1 MGVKQYKPT
10 SPGRRFQT
18 VSDFAEIT
26 TSTPE
31 KSLLAPLSNKAGRNN
46 NGRITTRHQGGGNKR
61 RYRIIDFKR
70 NKDGVPAKVA
80 TIEYDPNRSA
90 RIALLHY
97 VDGEKRYILHPKGL
111 RVGDTVMSGVEAD
124 MLAVGLFCGW
134 ALSGPRAAERFAF
147 ITGSS
152 ISSFELPDGSR
163 ITLDKESRL
172 EYDGDFGRDER
183 NVRLV
188 GKGFF
193 EVEKMPDK
201 RFVVE
206 MGDVQVS
213 VLGTTFDASNRTE
226 EGIVSA
232 SLVEGSV
239 AFRAGNQNL
248 RLTPSRR
255 AVYHVGSGEIT
266 VSEFDPEITT
276 AWKDNLFRY
285 KSLTLEEVLEQLSAR
300 YDVRIITDAGDV
312 GRTRFSGALETRL
325 SVEQA
330 LDIVSRQTG
339 MEWSKLDNVYFVA
352 KR

>member
-1 MGVKQYKPT
+1 MKSKTDIRTLSEKELNARLVRDLTEVCPAGEREALAAWRAADPAPEEEYARIRSYWNARVTTTRSIDPEREFRKLQ
-10 SPGRRFQT
+10 RRIAAGSESRRSGMQH
-18 VSDFAEIT
+18 
-26 TSTPE
+26 
-31 KSLLAPLSNKAGRNN
+31 LLASRMGR
-46 NGRITTRHQGGGNKR
+46 
-61 RYRIIDFKR
+61 Y
-70 NKDGVPAKVA
+70 ASMA
-80 TIEYDPNRSA
+80 A
-90 RIALLHY
+90 
-97 VDGEKRYILHPKGL
+97 
-111 RVGDTVMSGVEAD
+111 

-339 MEWSKLDNVYFVA
+339 MEWSKLDNVYFVT

>member
-1 MGVKQYKPT
+1 MGAVR
-10 SPGRRFQT
+10 SPCCR
-18 VSDFAEIT
+18 
-26 TSTPE
+26 
-31 KSLLAPLSNKAGRNN
+31 
-46 NGRITTRHQGGGNKR
+46 
-61 RYRIIDFKR
+61 
-70 NKDGVPAKVA
+70 KV
-80 TIEYDPNRSA
+80 R
-90 RIALLHY
+90 LHHGQQHF
-97 VDGEKRYILHPKGL
+97 V
-111 RVGDTVMSGVEAD
+111 V
-124 MLAVGLFCGW
+124 
-134 ALSGPRAAERFAF
+134 RAARWQP
-147 ITGSS
+147 
-152 ISSFELPDGSR
+152 L
-163 ITLDKESRL
+163 TLDKESRL

-206 MGDVQVS
+206 MGDVQLS

-285 KSLTLEEVLEQLSAR
+285 KSLTLEELLEQLSAR

-339 MEWSKLDNVYFVA
+339 MEWSKLDNVYFVT

>member
-1 MGVKQYKPT
+1 ML
-10 SPGRRFQT
+10 R
-18 VSDFAEIT
+18 
-26 TSTPE
+26 
-31 KSLLAPLSNKAGRNN
+31 LLATRMGR
-46 NGRITTRHQGGGNKR
+46 
-61 RYRIIDFKR
+61 Y
-70 NKDGVPAKVA
+70 ASMA
-80 TIEYDPNRSA
+80 A
-90 RIALLHY
+90 
-97 VDGEKRYILHPKGL
+97 
-111 RVGDTVMSGVEAD
+111 

-193 EVEKMPDK
+193 EVEKMRTNDSLSRWAMCSSPCWARLSMPATGLK
-201 RFVVE
+201 RAL
-206 MGDVQVS
+206 S
-213 VLGTTFDASNRTE
+213 A
-226 EGIVSA
+226 A

-330 LDIVSRQTG
+330 LDIVSRQ
-339 MEWSKLDNVYFVA
+339 ERPWSGANSTMSISLPNA
-352 KR
+352 ENPTR

>member
-1 MGVKQYKPT
+1 MKSKTDIRTLSEKELNARLVRDLTEVCPAGEREALAAWRAADPAHEEEYARIRSYWNARVTTTRSIDPEREFRKLQ
-10 SPGRRFQT
+10 RRIAAG
-18 VSDFAEIT
+18 SE
-26 TSTPE
+26 SRR
-31 KSLLAPLSNKAGRNN
+31 SGMLRLLATRMGR
-46 NGRITTRHQGGGNKR
+46 
-61 RYRIIDFKR
+61 Y
-70 NKDGVPAKVA
+70 ASMA
-80 TIEYDPNRSA
+80 A
-90 RIALLHY
+90 
-97 VDGEKRYILHPKGL
+97 
-111 RVGDTVMSGVEAD
+111 

-266 VSEFDPEITT
+266 VSEFDPES
-276 AWKDNLFRY
+276 RPP
-285 KSLTLEEVLEQLSAR
+285 
-300 YDVRIITDAGDV
+300 
-312 GRTRFSGALETRL
+312 GRTICSATNRSLWRSSSNNSPRVTTSASSPMRETSAGPAFQVR
-325 SVEQA
+325 SKHGCPS
-330 LDIVSRQTG
+330 SRRST
-339 MEWSKLDNVYFVA
+339 S
-352 KR
+352 

>member
-1 MGVKQYKPT
+1 MKSKTDIRTLSEKELNARLVRDLTEVCPAGEREALAAWRAADPAHEEEYARIRSYWNTRVTTTRSIDPEREFRKLQ
-10 SPGRRFQT
+10 RRIAAG
-18 VSDFAEIT
+18 SE
-26 TSTPE
+26 SRR
-31 KSLLAPLSNKAGRNN
+31 SGMLRLLATRMGR
-46 NGRITTRHQGGGNKR
+46 
-61 RYRIIDFKR
+61 Y
-70 NKDGVPAKVA
+70 ASMA
-80 TIEYDPNRSA
+80 A
-90 RIALLHY
+90 
-97 VDGEKRYILHPKGL
+97 
-111 RVGDTVMSGVEAD
+111 

-339 MEWSKLDNVYFVA
+339 MEWSKLDNVYFVT

>member
-1 MGVKQYKPT
+1 MKSKTDIRTLSEKELNARLVRDLTEVCPAGEREALAAWRAADPAHEEEYARIRSYWNARVTTTRSIEEREFRKLQ
-10 SPGRRFQT
+10 RRIAAG
-18 VSDFAEIT
+18 SE
-26 TSTPE
+26 SRR
-31 KSLLAPLSNKAGRNN
+31 SGMLRLLATRMGR
-46 NGRITTRHQGGGNKR
+46 
-61 RYRIIDFKR
+61 Y
-70 NKDGVPAKVA
+70 ASMA
-80 TIEYDPNRSA
+80 A
-90 RIALLHY
+90 
-97 VDGEKRYILHPKGL
+97 
-111 RVGDTVMSGVEAD
+111 

-172 EYDGDFGRDER
+172 EYDGDF
-183 NVRLV
+183 
-188 GKGFF
+188 
-193 EVEKMPDK
+193 
-201 RFVVE
+201 
-206 MGDVQVS
+206 
-213 VLGTTFDASNRTE
+213 
-226 EGIVSA
+226 
-232 SLVEGSV
+232 EGSV

-339 MEWSKLDNVYFVA
+339 MEWSKLDNVYFVT

>member
-1 MGVKQYKPT
+1 ML
-10 SPGRRFQT
+10 R
-18 VSDFAEIT
+18 
-26 TSTPE
+26 
-31 KSLLAPLSNKAGRNN
+31 LLATRMGR
-46 NGRITTRHQGGGNKR
+46 
-61 RYRIIDFKR
+61 Y
-70 NKDGVPAKVA
+70 ASMA
-80 TIEYDPNRSA
+80 A
-90 RIALLHY
+90 
-97 VDGEKRYILHPKGL
+97 
-111 RVGDTVMSGVEAD
+111 

-147 ITGSS
+147 ITGSI

-183 NVRLV
+183 TQYLSARAFSKSRRCRTNDSLSRWAMCRSP
-188 GKGFF
+188 K
-193 EVEKMPDK
+193 
-201 RFVVE
+201 
-206 MGDVQVS
+206 
-213 VLGTTFDASNRTE
+213 GTTFDASNRTE
-226 EGIVSA
+226 EGTVSA

-312 GRTRFSGALETRL
+312 CRTRFSGALETRSRL
-325 SVEQA
+325 VEQA
-330 LDIVSRQTG
+330 SDIVSRQTA
-339 MEWSKLDNVYFVA
+339 WSGANLTMSISLPNA
-352 KR
+352 KINLIRSPNS

>member
-1 MGVKQYKPT
+1 MKSKT
-10 SPGRRFQT
+10 DIRTLS
-18 VSDFAEIT
+18 
-26 TSTPE
+26 E
-31 KSLLAPLSNKAGRNN
+31 KELNARLVRDLTEVCPAGEREALAAWRAADPAHEEEYA
-46 NGRITTRHQGGGNKR
+46 RIRSYWNARVTTTRS
-61 RYRIIDFKR
+61 IDPEREFRKLQR
-70 NKDGVPAKVA
+70 
-80 TIEYDPNRSA
+80 
-90 RIALLHY
+90 RIAAGSESRRSGMLRLRATRM
-97 VDGEKRYILHPKGL
+97 GRYAS
-111 RVGDTVMSGVEAD
+111 MAA

-193 EVEKMPDK
+193 EV
-201 RFVVE
+201 
-206 MGDVQVS
+206 VS
-213 VLGTTFDASNRTE
+213 VLRTTFDASNRTE
-226 EGIVSA
+226 VCIVSA

-339 MEWSKLDNVYFVA
+339 MEWSKLDNVYFVT

>member
-1 MGVKQYKPT
+1 MKSKT
-10 SPGRRFQT
+10 DIRTLS
-18 VSDFAEIT
+18 
-26 TSTPE
+26 E
-31 KSLLAPLSNKAGRNN
+31 KELNARLVRDLTEVCPAGEREALAAWRAADPAHEEEYA
-46 NGRITTRHQGGGNKR
+46 RIRSYWNARVTTTRS
-61 RYRIIDFKR
+61 IDPEREFRKLQR
-70 NKDGVPAKVA
+70 
-80 TIEYDPNRSA
+80 
-90 RIALLHY
+90 RIAAGSESRRSGMLRLRATRM
-97 VDGEKRYILHPKGL
+97 GRYAS
-111 RVGDTVMSGVEAD
+111 MAA

-239 AFRAGNQNL
+239 AFRAGKQN
-248 RLTPSRR
+248 RGLTP
-255 AVYHVGSGEIT
+255 
-266 VSEFDPEITT
+266 
-276 AWKDNLFRY
+276 
-285 KSLTLEEVLEQLSAR
+285 
-300 YDVRIITDAGDV
+300 
-312 GRTRFSGALETRL
+312 
-325 SVEQA
+325 
-330 LDIVSRQTG
+330 
-339 MEWSKLDNVYFVA
+339 
-352 KR
+352 

>member
-1 MGVKQYKPT
+1 MLYKAADIL
-10 SPGRRFQT
+10 R
-18 VSDFAEIT
+18 
-26 TSTPE
+26 
-31 KSLLAPLSNKAGRNN
+31 
-46 NGRITTRHQGGGNKR
+46 RITQ
-61 RYRIIDFKR
+61 
-70 NKDGVPAKVA
+70 
-80 TIEYDPNRSA
+80 
-90 RIALLHY
+90 
-97 VDGEKRYILHPKGL
+97 
-111 RVGDTVMSGVEAD
+111 
-124 MLAVGLFCGW
+124 
-134 ALSGPRAAERFAF
+134 
-147 ITGSS
+147 
-152 ISSFELPDGSR
+152 
-163 ITLDKESRL
+163 KESYFVRKIL
-172 EYDGDFGRDER
+172 FVPDTSYELRHTSFGTAHGVSPLRQQ
-183 NVRLV
+183 LGSGFV
-188 GKGFF
+188 GKVFF

-339 MEWSKLDNVYFVA
+339 MEWSKLDNVYFVT

>member
-1 MGVKQYKPT
+1 MAAALP
-10 SPGRRFQT
+10 SIRRAVWNTT
-18 VSDFAEIT
+18 VI
-26 TSTPE
+26 
-31 KSLLAPLSNKAGRNN
+31 
-46 NGRITTRHQGGGNKR
+46 
-61 RYRIIDFKR
+61 
-70 NKDGVPAKVA
+70 
-80 TIEYDPNRSA
+80 SA
-90 RIALLHY
+90 
-97 VDGEKRYILHPKGL
+97 
-111 RVGDTVMSGVEAD
+111 
-124 MLAVGLFCGW
+124 
-134 ALSGPRAAERFAF
+134 
-147 ITGSS
+147 
-152 ISSFELPDGSR
+152 
-163 ITLDKESRL
+163 
-172 EYDGDFGRDER
+172 RDER

-312 GRTRFSGALETRL
+312 RPDPLFRCARNTAVRRAGARHREPPDRHG
-325 SVEQA
+325 VEQT
-330 LDIVSRQTG
+330 RQCLFRYQTL
-339 MEWSKLDNVYFVA
+339 KIQPDNTELLNFPMPMN
-352 KR
+352 

>member
-1 MGVKQYKPT
+1 MTTTRSIDPEREFRKLQ
-10 SPGRRFQT
+10 RRIAAG
-18 VSDFAEIT
+18 SE
-26 TSTPE
+26 SRR
-31 KSLLAPLSNKAGRNN
+31 SGMLRLLATRMGR
-46 NGRITTRHQGGGNKR
+46 
-61 RYRIIDFKR
+61 Y
-70 NKDGVPAKVA
+70 ASMA
-80 TIEYDPNRSA
+80 A
-90 RIALLHY
+90 
-97 VDGEKRYILHPKGL
+97 
-111 RVGDTVMSGVEAD
+111 

-285 KSLTLEEVLEQLSAR
+285 KSLTLEELLEQLSAR

-339 MEWSKLDNVYFVA
+339 MEWSKLDNVYFVT

>member
-1 MGVKQYKPT
+1 MKSKTDIRTLSEKELNARLVRDLTEVCPAGEREALAAWRAADPAHEEEYARIRSYWNARVTTTRSIDPEREFRKLQ
-10 SPGRRFQT
+10 RRIAAG
-18 VSDFAEIT
+18 SE
-26 TSTPE
+26 SRR
-31 KSLLAPLSNKAGRNN
+31 SGMLRLLATRMGR
-46 NGRITTRHQGGGNKR
+46 
-61 RYRIIDFKR
+61 Y
-70 NKDGVPAKVA
+70 ASMA
-80 TIEYDPNRSA
+80 A
-90 RIALLHY
+90 
-97 VDGEKRYILHPKGL
+97 
-111 RVGDTVMSGVEAD
+111 

-226 EGIVSA
+226 E
-232 SLVEGSV
+232 
-239 AFRAGNQNL
+239 
-248 RLTPSRR
+248 
-255 AVYHVGSGEIT
+255 
-266 VSEFDPEITT
+266 
-276 AWKDNLFRY
+276 
-285 KSLTLEEVLEQLSAR
+285 VLEQLSAR

-339 MEWSKLDNVYFVA
+339 MEWSKLDNVYFVT

>member
-1 MGVKQYKPT
+1 MKSKTDIRTLSEKELNARLVRDLTEACPAGEREALAAWRAADPAHEEEYARIRSYWNACVTTTRSIDPEREFRKLQ
-10 SPGRRFQT
+10 RRIAAG
-18 VSDFAEIT
+18 SE
-26 TSTPE
+26 SRR
-31 KSLLAPLSNKAGRNN
+31 SGMLRLLATRMGR
-46 NGRITTRHQGGGNKR
+46 
-61 RYRIIDFKR
+61 Y
-70 NKDGVPAKVA
+70 ASMA
-80 TIEYDPNRSA
+80 A
-90 RIALLHY
+90 
-97 VDGEKRYILHPKGL
+97 
-111 RVGDTVMSGVEAD
+111 

-339 MEWSKLDNVYFVA
+339 MEWSKLDNVYFVT

>member
-1 MGVKQYKPT
+1 ML
-10 SPGRRFQT
+10 R
-18 VSDFAEIT
+18 
-26 TSTPE
+26 
-31 KSLLAPLSNKAGRNN
+31 LLATRMGR
-46 NGRITTRHQGGGNKR
+46 
-61 RYRIIDFKR
+61 Y
-70 NKDGVPAKVA
+70 ASMA
-80 TIEYDPNRSA
+80 A
-90 RIALLHY
+90 
-97 VDGEKRYILHPKGL
+97 
-111 RVGDTVMSGVEAD
+111 

-152 ISSFELPDGSR
+152 ISSFELPDGCR

-285 KSLTLEEVLEQLSAR
+285 KSLTLEELLEQLSAR

-339 MEWSKLDNVYFVA
+339 MEWSKLDNVYFVT

>member
-1 MGVKQYKPT
+1 MKSKT
-10 SPGRRFQT
+10 DIRTLS
-18 VSDFAEIT
+18 
-26 TSTPE
+26 E
-31 KSLLAPLSNKAGRNN
+31 KELNARLVRDLTEVCPAGEREALAAWRAADPAHEEEYA
-46 NGRITTRHQGGGNKR
+46 RIRSYWNDRVTTTRS
-61 RYRIIDFKR
+61 IDPEREFRKLQR
-70 NKDGVPAKVA
+70 
-80 TIEYDPNRSA
+80 
-90 RIALLHY
+90 RIAAGSESRRSGMLRLRATRM
-97 VDGEKRYILHPKGL
+97 GRYAS
-111 RVGDTVMSGVEAD
+111 MAA

-339 MEWSKLDNVYFVA
+339 MEWSKLDNVYFVT

>member
-1 MGVKQYKPT
+1 ML
-10 SPGRRFQT
+10 R
-18 VSDFAEIT
+18 
-26 TSTPE
+26 
-31 KSLLAPLSNKAGRNN
+31 LLATRMGR
-46 NGRITTRHQGGGNKR
+46 
-61 RYRIIDFKR
+61 Y
-70 NKDGVPAKVA
+70 ASMA
-80 TIEYDPNRSA
+80 A
-90 RIALLHY
+90 
-97 VDGEKRYILHPKGL
+97 
-111 RVGDTVMSGVEAD
+111 

>member
-1 MGVKQYKPT
+1 ML
-10 SPGRRFQT
+10 R
-18 VSDFAEIT
+18 
-26 TSTPE
+26 
-31 KSLLAPLSNKAGRNN
+31 LLATRMGR
-46 NGRITTRHQGGGNKR
+46 
-61 RYRIIDFKR
+61 Y
-70 NKDGVPAKVA
+70 ASMA
-80 TIEYDPNRSA
+80 S
-90 RIALLHY
+90 
-97 VDGEKRYILHPKGL
+97 
-111 RVGDTVMSGVEAD
+111 

-339 MEWSKLDNVYFVA
+339 MEWSKLDNVYFVT

>member
-1 MGVKQYKPT
+1 MRQ
-10 SPGRRFQT
+10 
-18 VSDFAEIT
+18 
-26 TSTPE
+26 
-31 KSLLAPLSNKAGRNN
+31 SLR
-46 NGRITTRHQGGGNKR
+46 
-61 RYRIIDFKR
+61 
-70 NKDGVPAKVA
+70 
-80 TIEYDPNRSA
+80 
-90 RIALLHY
+90 LHR
-97 VDGEKRYILHPKGL
+97 K
-111 RVGDTVMSGVEAD
+111 
-124 MLAVGLFCGW
+124 
-134 ALSGPRAAERFAF
+134 
-147 ITGSS
+147 
-152 ISSFELPDGSR
+152 

-285 KSLTLEEVLEQLSAR
+285 KSLTLEELLEQLSAR

-339 MEWSKLDNVYFVA
+339 MEWSKLDNVYFVT

>member
-1 MGVKQYKPT
+1 MKSKTDIRTLSEKELNARLVRDLTEACPAGEREALAAWRAADPAHEEEYARIRSYWNARVTTTRSIDPEREFRKLQ
-10 SPGRRFQT
+10 RRIAAG
-18 VSDFAEIT
+18 SE
-26 TSTPE
+26 SRR
-31 KSLLAPLSNKAGRNN
+31 SGMLRLLATRMGR
-46 NGRITTRHQGGGNKR
+46 
-61 RYRIIDFKR
+61 Y
-70 NKDGVPAKVA
+70 ASMA
-80 TIEYDPNRSA
+80 A
-90 RIALLHY
+90 
-97 VDGEKRYILHPKGL
+97 
-111 RVGDTVMSGVEAD
+111 

-266 VSEFDPEITT
+266 VTRGELFEDLLQSERFVAEQIVLPGARHREPPDRHGVEQTRQC
-276 AWKDNLFRY
+276 LFRY
-285 KSLTLEEVLEQLSAR
+285 QTLKIQP
-300 YDVRIITDAGDV
+300 
-312 GRTRFSGALETRL
+312 
-325 SVEQA
+325 
-330 LDIVSRQTG
+330 
-339 MEWSKLDNVYFVA
+339 DNTELLNFPMPMN
-352 KR
+352 

>member
-1 MGVKQYKPT
+1 MKSKTDIRTLSEKELNARLVRDLTEACPAGEREALAAWRAADPAHEEEYARIRSYWNARVTTTRSIDPEREFRKLQ
-10 SPGRRFQT
+10 RRIAAG
-18 VSDFAEIT
+18 SE
-26 TSTPE
+26 SRR
-31 KSLLAPLSNKAGRNN
+31 SGMLRLLATRMGR
-46 NGRITTRHQGGGNKR
+46 
-61 RYRIIDFKR
+61 Y
-70 NKDGVPAKVA
+70 ASMA
-80 TIEYDPNRSA
+80 A
-90 RIALLHY
+90 
-97 VDGEKRYILHPKGL
+97 
-111 RVGDTVMSGVEAD
+111 

-206 MGDVQVS
+206 MGDVQ
-213 VLGTTFDASNRTE
+213 
-226 EGIVSA
+226 
-232 SLVEGSV
+232 
-239 AFRAGNQNL
+239 
-248 RLTPSRR
+248 
-255 AVYHVGSGEIT
+255 VGSGEIT

-339 MEWSKLDNVYFVA
+339 MEWSKLDNVYFVT

>member
-1 MGVKQYKPT
+1 MKSKT
-10 SPGRRFQT
+10 DIRTLS
-18 VSDFAEIT
+18 
-26 TSTPE
+26 E
-31 KSLLAPLSNKAGRNN
+31 KELNARLVRDLTEVCPAGEREALAAWRAADPAHEEEYA
-46 NGRITTRHQGGGNKR
+46 RIRSYWNARVTTTRS
-61 RYRIIDFKR
+61 IDPEREFRKLQR
-70 NKDGVPAKVA
+70 
-80 TIEYDPNRSA
+80 
-90 RIALLHY
+90 RIAA
-97 VDGEKRYILHPKGL
+97 GSESR
-111 RVGDTVMSGVEAD
+111 RS
-124 MLAVGLFCGW
+124 GLFCGW

-206 MGDVQVS
+206 MGDVQLS

-285 KSLTLEEVLEQLSAR
+285 KSLTLEELLEQLSAR

-339 MEWSKLDNVYFVA
+339 MEWSKLDNVYFVT

>member
-1 MGVKQYKPT
+1 MKSKTDIRTLSEKELNARLVRDLTEACPAGEREALAAWRAADPAHEEEYARIRSYWNARVTTTRSIDPEREFRKLQ
-10 SPGRRFQT
+10 RRIAAG
-18 VSDFAEIT
+18 SE
-26 TSTPE
+26 SRR
-31 KSLLAPLSNKAGRNN
+31 SGMLRLLATRMGR
-46 NGRITTRHQGGGNKR
+46 
-61 RYRIIDFKR
+61 Y
-70 NKDGVPAKVA
+70 ASMA
-80 TIEYDPNRSA
+80 A
-90 RIALLHY
+90 
-97 VDGEKRYILHPKGL
+97 
-111 RVGDTVMSGVEAD
+111 

-255 AVYHVGSGEIT
+255 AVYHVGSG
-266 VSEFDPEITT
+266 
-276 AWKDNLFRY
+276 
-285 KSLTLEEVLEQLSAR
+285 KSPSANSIPR
-300 YDVRIITDAGDV
+300 SRPP
-312 GRTRFSGALETRL
+312 GRTICSATNRSLWRRSSNNSPRVTTSASSPMRETSAGPAFQVR
-325 SVEQA
+325 SKHGCPS
-330 LDIVSRQTG
+330 SRRST
-339 MEWSKLDNVYFVA
+339 S
-352 KR
+352 

>member
-1 MGVKQYKPT
+1 MKSKTDIRTLSEKELNARLVRDLTEVCPAGEREALAAWRAADPAHEEEYARIRSYWNARVTTTRSIDPEREFRKLQ
-10 SPGRRFQT
+10 RRIAAG
-18 VSDFAEIT
+18 SE
-26 TSTPE
+26 SRR
-31 KSLLAPLSNKAGRNN
+31 SGMLRLLATRMGR
-46 NGRITTRHQGGGNKR
+46 
-61 RYRIIDFKR
+61 Y
-70 NKDGVPAKVA
+70 ASMA
-80 TIEYDPNRSA
+80 A
-90 RIALLHY
+90 
-97 VDGEKRYILHPKGL
+97 
-111 RVGDTVMSGVEAD
+111 

-206 MGDVQVS
+206 MGDVQLS

-239 AFRAGNQNL
+239 AFRAGKQKL
-248 RLTPSRR
+248 RLSP
-255 AVYHVGSGEIT
+255 
-266 VSEFDPEITT
+266 
-276 AWKDNLFRY
+276 
-285 KSLTLEEVLEQLSAR
+285 
-300 YDVRIITDAGDV
+300 
-312 GRTRFSGALETRL
+312 
-325 SVEQA
+325 
-330 LDIVSRQTG
+330 
-339 MEWSKLDNVYFVA
+339 
-352 KR
+352 

>member
-1 MGVKQYKPT
+1 MKSKTDIRTLSEKELNARLVRDLTEACPAGEREALAAWRAADPAHEEEYARIRSYCNARVTTTRSIDPEREFRKLQ
-10 SPGRRFQT
+10 RRIAAG
-18 VSDFAEIT
+18 SE
-26 TSTPE
+26 SRR
-31 KSLLAPLSNKAGRNN
+31 SGMLRLLATRMGR
-46 NGRITTRHQGGGNKR
+46 
-61 RYRIIDFKR
+61 Y
-70 NKDGVPAKVA
+70 ASMA
-80 TIEYDPNRSA
+80 A
-90 RIALLHY
+90 
-97 VDGEKRYILHPKGL
+97 
-111 RVGDTVMSGVEAD
+111 

-339 MEWSKLDNVYFVA
+339 MEWSKLDNVYFVT

>member
-1 MGVKQYKPT
+1 MFRDLGCDGIISGGQTMNPSTESILDAIDRTPAEVVFVLPNNKNIIMAAQQCQHLSDKQIVVIP
-10 SPGRRFQT
+10 SASVP
-18 VSDFAEIT
+18 
-26 TSTPE
+26 
-31 KSLLAPLSNKAGRNN
+31 
-46 NGRITTRHQGGGNKR
+46 QGM
-61 RYRIIDFKR
+61 
-70 NKDGVPAKVA
+70 AA
-80 TIEYDPNRSA
+80 
-90 RIALLHY
+90 
-97 VDGEKRYILHPKGL
+97 
-111 RVGDTVMSGVEAD
+111 

-339 MEWSKLDNVYFVA
+339 MEWSKLDNVYFVT

>member
-1 MGVKQYKPT
+1 MKSKTDIRTLSEKELNARLVRDLTEVCPAGEREALAAWRAADPAHEEEYARIRSYWNARVTTTRSIDPEREFRKLQ
-10 SPGRRFQT
+10 RRIAAG
-18 VSDFAEIT
+18 SE
-26 TSTPE
+26 SRR
-31 KSLLAPLSNKAGRNN
+31 SGMLRLLATRMGR
-46 NGRITTRHQGGGNKR
+46 
-61 RYRIIDFKR
+61 Y
-70 NKDGVPAKVA
+70 ASMA
-80 TIEYDPNRSA
+80 A
-90 RIALLHY
+90 
-97 VDGEKRYILHPKGL
+97 
-111 RVGDTVMSGVEAD
+111 

-232 SLVEGSV
+232 SLVEG
-239 AFRAGNQNL
+239 
-248 RLTPSRR
+248 
-255 AVYHVGSGEIT
+255 
-266 VSEFDPEITT
+266 
-276 AWKDNLFRY
+276 
-285 KSLTLEEVLEQLSAR
+285 
-300 YDVRIITDAGDV
+300 V
-312 GRTRFSGALETRL
+312 GRVPRRKSESAVDAFAPGRL
-325 SVEQA
+325 SCRKRRNH
-330 LDIVSRQTG
+330 RQRIR
-339 MEWSKLDNVYFVA
+339 S
-352 KR
+352 

>member
-1 MGVKQYKPT
+1 MKSKT
-10 SPGRRFQT
+10 DIRTLS
-18 VSDFAEIT
+18 
-26 TSTPE
+26 E
-31 KSLLAPLSNKAGRNN
+31 KELNARLVRDLTEVCPAGEREALAAWRAADPAHEEEYA
-46 NGRITTRHQGGGNKR
+46 RIRSYWNARVTTTRS
-61 RYRIIDFKR
+61 IDPEREFRKLQR
-70 NKDGVPAKVA
+70 
-80 TIEYDPNRSA
+80 
-90 RIALLHY
+90 RIAA
-97 VDGEKRYILHPKGL
+97 GSESR
-111 RVGDTVMSGVEAD
+111 RSG
-124 MLAVGLFCGW
+124 MLFCGW

-339 MEWSKLDNVYFVA
+339 MEWSKLDNVYFVT

>member
-1 MGVKQYKPT
+1 MKSKTDIRTLSEKELNARLVRDLTEVCPAGEREALAAWRAADPAHEEEYARIRSYWNVRVTTTRSIDPEREFRKLQ
-10 SPGRRFQT
+10 RRIAAG
-18 VSDFAEIT
+18 SE
-26 TSTPE
+26 SRR
-31 KSLLAPLSNKAGRNN
+31 SGMLRLLATRMGR
-46 NGRITTRHQGGGNKR
+46 
-61 RYRIIDFKR
+61 Y
-70 NKDGVPAKVA
+70 ASMA
-80 TIEYDPNRSA
+80 A
-90 RIALLHY
+90 
-97 VDGEKRYILHPKGL
+97 
-111 RVGDTVMSGVEAD
+111 

-285 KSLTLEEVLEQLSAR
+285 KSLTLEELLEQLSAR

-312 GRTRFSGALETRL
+312 GRTRFSGALESRL

-339 MEWSKLDNVYFVA
+339 MEWSKLDNVYFVT